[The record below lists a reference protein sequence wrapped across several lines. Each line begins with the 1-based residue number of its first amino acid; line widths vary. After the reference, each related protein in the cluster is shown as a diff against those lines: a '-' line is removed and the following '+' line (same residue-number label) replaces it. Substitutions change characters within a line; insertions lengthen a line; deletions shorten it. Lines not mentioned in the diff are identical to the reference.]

1 MDIQYQHPELI
12 VGLLAL
18 PFLALLFWYVLKWKQ
33 SVTNKI
39 GDERLVK
46 ELTRHHSS
54 QKFIIKFV
62 LGLLALTAIVIGMVN
77 PIRAGGMEKVERKG
91 VDVMIALDVSNS
103 MLAEDIKPNRL
114 EKAKQLVNRLIAQL
128 PDDRVGLVLFAG
140 RAYMQMPLTTDH
152 AAAGM
157 YVQNATP
164 GIVPTQGTMIAD
176 ALKLCTSAFN
186 TKERKYKSIVMITDG
201 EDHDPESQETAKQL
215 SANGVIVNTVG
226 VGSALGTPIPD
237 QSTGQF
243 KKDADG
249 NTVLSKLNEEQLK
262 QLAATTNGVYVNAED
277 INEAVNA
284 IVKRLST
291 IEETSVE
298 DAAFKDYIHYFQ
310 WFIGAAILLLIAEF
324 FVPERKQKLSV
335 A

>member
-12 VGLLAL
+12 VGLLAI
-18 PFLALLFWYVLKWKQ
+18 PFLALLFWYVLKWKKT
-33 SVTNKI
+33 VTGKI

-54 QKFIIKFV
+54 KKFTAKFV
-62 LGLLALTAIVIGMVN
+62 VASLALIAIIIGMVN
-77 PIRAGGMEKVERKG
+77 PMRAGNMDKVERKG

-114 EKAKQLVNRLIAQL
+114 EKAKQLVDRLISRL
-128 PDDRVGLVLFAG
+128 SDDRLGLVLFAG

-157 YVQNATP
+157 YVQNANP

-215 SANGVIVNTVG
+215 AANGVIVNTVG

-237 QSTGQF
+237 PSTGQF
-243 KKDADG
+243 KKDPEG

-262 QLAATTNGVYVNAED
+262 QLAGATNGIYVNAED
-277 INEAVNA
+277 VNEAVNA

-291 IEETSVE
+291 IEETAVE

-310 WFIGAAILLLIAEF
+310 WFIGAAIVLLIAEF
-324 FVPERKQKLSV
+324 FIPERKRKLSV
-335 A
+335 G